1 MNVCFKAEAAVAQ
14 AMIAS
19 TTDPGSEP
27 TKELCA
33 VALRLNSEILSGKRG
48 NDVLVAFTEALE
60 DFRSA
65 AWKGLPLSDDVR
77 FESACHMLCALGSA
91 WRRLCDFADQP
102 RFRIFDVC
110 HIGGKQVFDSNHIKR
125 VIDPLVA
132 LQAICEDCIDR
143 EFTGKLL
150 PPLRSGQL
158 PLMREA
164 VSLLA
169 DILTCLRASSVSVER
184 AHLPAE
190 ESKPTRSRGRAMEIK
205 TVAAHTYRRF
215 VREEHGLVHQQV
227 LHKVLAGA
235 GLSYTQFSACLRGGS
250 FGHVDRVGRAR
261 LGQRQPRALAGIDVF
276 RSETWNR
283 EVKGKIGSP
292 DHVAEMK
299 RVVEAWVA
307 LSDAEREYF
316 QRRAARE
323 TSARADVRQQGRMQ
337 SVDELGLRSNARQ
350 AMLRDVA
357 RHAMGRLVEHPAW
370 QAGLGVWSHSSAV
383 DAILIAR
390 DRQGVIQ
397 AFDEEGWEAQIRRCC
412 KHLHRALR

>member
-110 HIGGKQVFDSNHIKR
+110 QIGGKQVFD
-125 VIDPLVA
+125 
-132 LQAICEDCIDR
+132 
-143 EFTGKLL
+143 T
-150 PPLRSGQL
+150 
-158 PLMREA
+158 
-164 VSLLA
+164 
-169 DILTCLRASSVSVER
+169 ILTCLRASSVSVER

-215 VREEHGLVHQQV
+215 VRDEHGLVHQQV

-292 DHVAEMK
+292 DHVAAGK

-412 KHLHRALR
+412 KHLHRASR